1 MKEGE
6 LSRFVA
12 EGVCGVT
19 ANPAT
24 MARAIT
30 SSTDYDA
37 DIQRAA
43 AASRSTSEIY
53 DALLTSDVRRACDI
67 LRLVYEESRREDGF
81 VSLEVSPWLADD
93 TEGSIAEARR
103 FWAAV
108 DRPNLFIKIP
118 GTAAGV
124 PAIEELLFDGINL
137 T

>member
-1 MKEGE
+1 MLCLHQMFAGHATSFGRCMRK
-6 LSRFVA
+6 SR
-12 EGVCGVT
+12 G
-19 ANPAT
+19 
-24 MARAIT
+24 
-30 SSTDYDA
+30 
-37 DIQRAA
+37 
-43 AASRSTSEIY
+43 
-53 DALLTSDVRRACDI
+53 
-67 LRLVYEESRREDGF
+67 EDGF